1 MKRSKAQSSIQVDNQ
16 LVRITKYLFLPG
28 DETGMHKHKFDY
40 IVTPITD
47 GEIILIDKDG
57 NKSNSILIASE
68 SYFRKAG
75 VMHNVINNSK
85 NKLVFVETELKK

>member
-1 MKRSKAQSSIQVDNQ
+1 MKRNKAKTSIQVDNK

-40 IVTPITD
+40 IVTPITN
-47 GEIILIDKDG
+47 GEIILIDKDE
-57 NKSNSILIASE
+57 NKSSCSLIASE

-75 VMHNVINNSK
+75 VKHNVINHSK
-85 NKLVFVETELKK
+85 KKLIFVEIELKN

>member
-1 MKRSKAQSSIQVDNQ
+1 MKRNKAKTSIQVDNK

-40 IVTPITD
+40 IVTPITN
-47 GEIILIDKDG
+47 GEIILIDKDE
-57 NKSNSILIASE
+57 NKSSSSLIASE

-75 VMHNVINNSK
+75 VKHNVINNSK
-85 NKLVFVETELKK
+85 KKLIFVEIELKN